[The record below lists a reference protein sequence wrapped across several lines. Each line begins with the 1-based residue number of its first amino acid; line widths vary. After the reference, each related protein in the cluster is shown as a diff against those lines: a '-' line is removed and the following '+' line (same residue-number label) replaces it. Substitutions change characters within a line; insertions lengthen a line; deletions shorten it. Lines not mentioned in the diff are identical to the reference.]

1 MSYNGYLLSIVLIP
15 VLLSPVLPF
24 ISKKSVWLRNILAL
38 LLMLVPFYFLC
49 LLLPEVLSGNIITF
63 SFPFPLG
70 INFILQADI
79 FAVFTAM
86 ASVLISAIILFY
98 SFEYIKS
105 YQYQGEYYFIVVLFL
120 GSMMGIIFSAN
131 LIFIYIF
138 WEMTALASWRLI
150 GFFREKEY
158 VRRANKAFLM
168 TAAGALFM
176 LAGFLIIAENAGSF
190 DLNLI
195 ANSGISGTAVDFA
208 IALILIGIFAKSATF
223 PFHSWLADAGIAPSP
238 VTALLHAAVLVKIG
252 VYVYARLFSFVIIPS
267 DSMRTVILVVIA
279 VSAFMSGGAALVEKD
294 IKRVIAFSTISQI
307 AFIFLGF
314 VSGGKVAFAGAMLFI
329 LIHGSAK
336 AGLFLCAGII
346 EHNVHTKELDKMGGL
361 LKYMPVTALAFAFS
375 ALSVMGIP
383 PFAGFFSKFIVI
395 AGSVMNGNVWTGF
408 AFIIC
413 AGLTVLYTVRLF
425 TKVFLGKANGDF
437 SFLHKESLK
446 SPMLISVMILAVL
459 SLGFGLFFGE
469 IFSIANLAA
478 NQMIS
483 I

>member
-24 ISKKSVWLRNILAL
+24 ISKKSMWLRNILAL

-279 VSAFMSGGAALVEKD
+279 VSAFISGGAALVEKD

-346 EHNVHTKELDKMGGL
+346 EHNVHTKDLDKMGGL